1 MRIEELFDLENPET
15 KAKVLW
21 LFYLISLGM
30 MLLGF
35 VFIILFWDY

>member
-1 MRIEELFDLENPET
+1 MDLSELFNIGDPET
-15 KAKVLW
+15 RAKVLW

-35 VFIILFWDY
+35 FFIVLFWNN